1 MLNNTQENKKI
12 IQLSNYKNAS
22 SIKEKLDRLCE
33 LGILSS
39 DQSMIA
45 LTEYRYTMQPI
56 EKILVYL
63 GFVTENTLTTLISED
78 TGVHSI
84 SIKKTVLDSKVVQK
98 LPRNIAEKFCIIPI
112 DDQNNILTLCMTDIN
127 DIRAK
132 DEAKKYFNNH
142 KIREVL
148 ASRTDIVEAINKY
161 YQLNT
166 SLELILKEFE
176 KDDKKIHDSSNYT
189 SPTVRF
195 VNAIIL
201 DAVKKNASDIHF
213 EPEKFFVRV
222 RYRIDGML
230 IQSCV
235 FHKNYWNQICVRIKI
250 ISNIDIADSIRP
262 HNGRFTMNLIG
273 RDIDFRVS
281 SHPISHGENI
291 VIRVLDKKN
300 FLISLNEL
308 GYEEH
313 SMKILHSAL
322 EKKDG
327 VIIVTGPTGSGK
339 TTSLYAMLSIVQSE
353 KVNVMTLE
361 DPIEYE
367 LPVIRQSSIQD
378 IEGRQF
384 TDGLRSILRQ
394 DPDIIFIGE
403 IRDATTAETAIRS
416 SMTGHQVFT
425 TLHTQNALGA
435 VFRLIDLGISPSLI
449 AGNVSAI
456 IAQRLVRKLCDKC
469 KINRKPTETEKK
481 MLRIDRNKSQNSFL
495 QNTVLQSIPTGM
507 EKQTIEN
514 DDYKKRNIQFA
525 AEESHEYETDETE
538 ITICD
543 SNGCEDCNYTGYHGR
558 TCISE
563 VLNLNKYINEAIY
576 NKKSLTE
583 LMKIANENGFSSMK
597 QNGIRLILSGQT
609 TIAELTRVIDLIDV

>member
-1 MLNNTQENKKI
+1 
-12 IQLSNYKNAS
+12 
-22 SIKEKLDRLCE
+22 
-33 LGILSS
+33 
-39 DQSMIA
+39 MIA

-63 GFVTENTLTTLISED
+63 GFVTENTLTTLMSED

-84 SIKKTVLDSKVVQK
+84 SIKETVLDSKIVQK
-98 LPRNIAEKFCIIPI
+98 LPRSIAEKFCIIPI
-112 DDQNNILTLCMTDIN
+112 DDHDGVLTLCMTDIN

-132 DEAKKYFNNH
+132 DEAKKYFNSH

-230 IQSCV
+230 VQSCV

-250 ISNIDIADSIRP
+250 ISSIDIADSIRP

-291 VIRVLDKKN
+291 VVRILDKKN
-300 FLISLNEL
+300 FLISLNKL

-322 EKKDG
+322 QKKDG

-403 IRDATTAETAIRS
+403 IRDAITAETAIRS

-425 TLHTQNALGA
+425 TLHTQNSFSAI
-435 VFRLIDLGISPSLI
+435 FRLIDLGISPSLI

-456 IAQRLVRKLCDKC
+456 IAQRLVRKLCNKC
-469 KINRKPTETEKK
+469 KIIRKPTETEEK
-481 MLRIDRNKSQNSFL
+481 MLRIDRNISSNALQDIPLKSISKA
-495 QNTVLQSIPTGM
+495 NTEQKT
-507 EKQTIEN
+507 KN
-514 DDYKKRNIQFA
+514 DDYKESYKEREIQFA
-525 AEESHEYETDETE
+525 AEESNEYEIDTTNVTDTTSKTNTTKV
-538 ITICD
+538 TICD
-543 SNGCEDCNYTGYHGR
+543 SHGCEDCNYTGYNGR
-558 TCISE
+558 KCISE
-563 VLNLNKYINEAIY
+563 VLNLNKHINEAIY

-583 LMKIANENGFSSMK
+583 LMRIANENGFSSMK
-597 QNGIRLILSGQT
+597 QNGIRLILSGET
-609 TIAELTRVIDLIDV
+609 TISELTRVIDLIDV